1 MKPMD
6 KGAWD
11 RQRERAILA
20 AIQTGRPVLADSE
33 GVMHYADGGREPV
46 TDDVGLSKKDFP
58 KAEIVK
64 HQWWARLRRWWISS

>member
-20 AIQTGRPVLADSE
+20 AFQTGRPVLADSE
-33 GVMHYADGGREPV
+33 GAMHYADV
-46 TDDVGLSKKDFP
+46 DLSKKGPP

-64 HQWWARLRRWWISS
+64 RSWWARLRRRWIYS